1 MPYVDP
7 DQSRRNVLVPT
18 FESKR
23 KDPGHRWLVQPLE
36 MWRGHGVNAGTA
48 RLNVIKVSDPLC
60 KDPFDIFG
68 VELGQRPNFRLW
80 SEVPSDLNGTFEL
93 ERQCL
98 CNVHFPC
105 LCLLD
110 ARQER
115 GFVGV
120 QGRGVHVP
128 DRLLTFVSR
137 KRDLP

>member
-1 MPYVDP
+1 MVGATVGDVARPWGERWYGAP
-7 DQSRRNVLVPT
+7 KRDQGIRSV
-18 FESKR
+18 
-23 KDPGHRWLVQPLE
+23 VQ
-36 MWRGHGVNAGTA
+36 G
-48 RLNVIKVSDPLC
+48 
-60 KDPFDIFG
+60 PFDIFG